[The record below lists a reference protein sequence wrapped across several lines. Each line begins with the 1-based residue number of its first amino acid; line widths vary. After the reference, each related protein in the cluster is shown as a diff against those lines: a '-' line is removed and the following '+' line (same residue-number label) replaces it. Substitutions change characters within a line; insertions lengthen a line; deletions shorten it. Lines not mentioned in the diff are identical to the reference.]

1 MRQRYRRTVTPSD
14 HPSLG
19 VSRTRNPQPQGNT
32 ALTPLGATSEL
43 QCIETRA
50 GELPE
55 PRTGPVHVSNPAPSD
70 DIRTALGCGYP
81 RRVITNV
88 YVDGFNLYYGCLKG
102 QPHKWLDLEA
112 ICARLLPKNEI
123 KRIRY
128 FTARVK
134 EKPGDLQ
141 GPVRQQAYLR
151 ALYTLPKVEVHF
163 GNFMVTETRMPL
175 AQPPAVGAKTV
186 KVIKTEEK
194 GSDVNLATY
203 LLVDAFRD
211 DAEAFVV
218 VSNDSDLTEPIRIVR
233 HELGKVVGLLNPQPI
248 PSRMLMRCNPNFI
261 KQIRGGVLR
270 ASQFP
275 PTLIDAV
282 GATITKPA
290 DW

>member
-1 MRQRYRRTVTPSD
+1 VDEGP
-14 HPSLG
+14 
-19 VSRTRNPQPQGNT
+19 T
-32 ALTPLGATSEL
+32 A
-43 QCIETRA
+43 
-50 GELPE
+50 
-55 PRTGPVHVSNPAPSD
+55 GPKYA
-70 DIRTALGCGYP
+70 

-112 ICARLLPKNEI
+112 MCARLLPKNEI

-151 ALYTLPKVEVHF
+151 ALYTLPKVQVHF

-175 AQPPAVGAKTV
+175 AQPPASGAQTV
-186 KVIKTEEK
+186 RVIKTEEK

-211 DAEAFVV
+211 DAQAFVV

-233 HELGKVVGLLNPQPI
+233 HELGKVVGLLNPQPQ
-248 PSRMLMRCNPNFI
+248 PSHMLMRCKPSFA
-261 KQIRGGVLR
+261 KQIRAGVLR
-270 ASQFP
+270 TSQFP
-275 PTLIDAV
+275 PTLNDAV

-290 DW
+290 GW